1 MGQRLESLDGLRWLA
16 SFQVVLC
23 HLRDWWDSLY
33 WGSVWTQFFFLLSGF
48 VLSYAEMTRADAGSR
63 AVPVLSRWEYTQ
75 RRLRNLYPFYLAVL
89 LISMIQWSHSW
100 FDWQTLV
107 LNLTLLQAWIPI
119 FDHGFHGTWP
129 PTALR
134 WVPVA
139 WFLSVLL
146 FYWQLVRPA
155 AYLAQQFSLRMAL
168 LSLLGLWLW
177 TLVVFL
183 CWDLGLMIDSVF
195 TMTALKFG
203 PAGYLHVFFSGVVL
217 ARVFICCQGEE
228 PHRLKLILGCGSPIA
243 LGCYLCLLYI
253 FAADGPIFYL
263 CHNGGILPL
272 MCLLLLACASELD
285 PLVPLLKSPMG
296 LVLGRISY
304 SQYLIQTNLLSA
316 MREHL
321 EERLGRLNTKPLG
334 CESRWTPVG
343 WDLHS
348 VSRRPTGQERVKGW
362 SGP

>member
-1 MGQRLESLDGLRWLA
+1 
-16 SFQVVLC
+16 
-23 HLRDWWDSLY
+23 
-33 WGSVWTQFFFLLSGF
+33 
-48 VLSYAEMTRADAGSR
+48 
-63 AVPVLSRWEYTQ
+63 
-75 RRLRNLYPFYLAVL
+75 
-89 LISMIQWSHSW
+89 
-100 FDWQTLV
+100 
-107 LNLTLLQAWIPI
+107 
-119 FDHGFHGTWP
+119 
-129 PTALR
+129 
-134 WVPVA
+134 
-139 WFLSVLL
+139 
-146 FYWQLVRPA
+146 
-155 AYLAQQFSLRMAL
+155 
-168 LSLLGLWLW
+168 
-177 TLVVFL
+177 
-183 CWDLGLMIDSVF
+183 
-195 TMTALKFG
+195 MTALKFG